1 MALKTE
7 SPANTPNRTPEEI
20 DGEIYVRLGK
30 KHLSWRAAMMLA
42 LFALTAGGLALSAYS
57 EMASVTNAGKYS
69 KSTTQCPGMTPAQ
82 REAAQ
87 LTK

>member
-1 MALKTE
+1 MALKTP
-7 SPANTPNRTPEEI
+7 SPADTLSRTPEEI

-30 KHLSWRAAMMLA
+30 KHVSWRAAVMLA
-42 LFALTAGGLALSAYS
+42 LFALTAGGLALGAYS

-69 KSTTQCPGMTPAQ
+69 KTTTQCPGMTPAQ

-87 LTK
+87 LAK